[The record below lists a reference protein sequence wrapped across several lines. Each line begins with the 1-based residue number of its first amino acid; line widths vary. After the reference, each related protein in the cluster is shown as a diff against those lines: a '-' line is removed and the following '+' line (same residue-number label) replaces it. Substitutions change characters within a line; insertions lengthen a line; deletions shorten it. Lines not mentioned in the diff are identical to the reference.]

1 MELDK
6 LPVVFPA
13 SLSLAYI
20 PLTTRKRKETCGT
33 KDGRRGVID
42 PMT

>member
-20 PLTTRKRKETCGT
+20 PPHNTEEKGDLGEE
-33 KDGRRGVID
+33 RR
-42 PMT
+42 